1 MQKLRMHHG
10 ALLLSLSLAP
20 GVSQA
25 ADTLTIP
32 VTVRATIVIPP
43 CTLNGGQALDV
54 DFGEY
59 VMTRDVNQNRRPERR
74 TVTKQITVTCPAA
87 VTSANDLKVT
97 MSGTRATA
105 GNYVLATTGTGKGA
119 GIALYQGDTTTT
131 TLPLNQAVPLSG
143 LGSVSGDMTSG
154 YTGQMAFT
162 AMVVKAGAA
171 DVTEGEFSATAT
183 LLLKQQ

>member
-25 ADTLTIP
+25 ADTLSIP
-32 VTVRATIVIPP
+32 VTVKATIVIPP

-59 VMTRDVNQNRRPERR
+59 VMIRDVNQNRRPERR

-87 VTSANDLKVT
+87 VTSAGDLKVT

-105 GNYVLATTGTGKGA
+105 GITCWPRRGPEREPG
-119 GIALYQGDTTTT
+119 
-131 TLPLNQAVPLSG
+131 
-143 LGSVSGDMTSG
+143 
-154 YTGQMAFT
+154 
-162 AMVVKAGAA
+162 
-171 DVTEGEFSATAT
+171 
-183 LLLKQQ
+183 

>member
-10 ALLLSLSLAP
+10 ALLLSLSLAS

-25 ADTLTIP
+25 ADTLSIP
-32 VTVRATIVIPP
+32 ITVKATIVIPP

-54 DFGEY
+54 DFGEN
-59 VMTRDVNQNRRPERR
+59 VMIRDVNQNRRPERR

-87 VTSANDLKVT
+87 VTSVNDLKVT

-105 GNYVLATTGTGKGA
+105 GDYVLATTGTGKGA
-119 GIALYQGDTTTT
+119 GIALYRGDTTT

-154 YTGQMAFT
+154 YTGQMSFT
-162 AMVVKAGAA
+162 AMVVKAGSA
-171 DVTEGEFSATAT
+171 DVTEGEFNATAT